1 MVLANLLNLEEE
13 NNMYKL
19 DIAKPSAAL
28 YRSRDSKINNV
39 NYIEK
44 VHTYI
49 IFVFTSS
56 KLSATKYT
64 GWSPFSG
71 YFWTIASEMSN
82 SLCSGSSVTQY

>member
-28 YRSRDSKINNV
+28 YRSRDSEIDN
-39 NYIEK
+39 
-44 VHTYI
+44 TYI
-49 IFVFTSS
+49 IFVLTSS